1 MYALI
6 HNSQLILGP
15 IQWNYRL
22 INGELEDLEIDARV
36 SPRDYENAPF
46 TFDEN
51 TYLIPAVQN
60 IPEYD
65 GRFQFL
71 GNFSWEIIE
80 EVVVPEVVPEPE
92 PEVETEP
99 EVLPEPEVIPIVK
112 IPVRVEF
119 TYPILDKTLDQIKQ
133 EYKSQ
138 LPDIRRQKETQIID
152 VTLGETIVQVSTA
165 REERVS
171 FVSKLVSSPGPHNF
185 KFANDVWMEITTTEL
200 EYVISQIDAKVQE
213 AFDWEYSKVQEI
225 DACETGEDVYNVIIR
240 EEVLPDAL

>member
-22 INGELEDLEIDARV
+22 INGELEDLEVDARV
-36 SPRDYENAPF
+36 SPRDYENVPF

-65 GRFQFL
+65 GRFQSV
-71 GNFSWEIIE
+71 GNFDWEIIQE
-80 EVVVPEVVPEPE
+80 NDV
-92 PEVETEP
+92 
-99 EVLPEPEVIPIVK
+99 
-112 IPVRVEF
+112 PVRVEM
-119 TYPILDKTLDQIKQ
+119 TYPISDKTLDQIKQ

-152 VTLGETIVQVSTA
+152 VTLGETTVQVSTS

-225 DACETGEDVYNVIIR
+225 DACETGEDVYNVVIVEPV
-240 EEVLPDAL
+240 EEPDA

>member
-22 INGELEDLEIDARV
+22 INGELEDLEVDARV
-36 SPRDYENAPF
+36 SPRDYENVPF

-65 GRFQFL
+65 GRFQSV
-71 GNFSWEIIE
+71 GNFDWEIIQE
-80 EVVVPEVVPEPE
+80 NDV
-92 PEVETEP
+92 
-99 EVLPEPEVIPIVK
+99 
-112 IPVRVEF
+112 PVRVEM
-119 TYPILDKTLDQIKQ
+119 TYPISNKTLDQIKQ

-152 VTLGETIVQVSTA
+152 VTLGETTVQVSTSK
-165 REERVS
+165 EERLS

-185 KFANDVWMEITTTEL
+185 KFENDVWLQITTTEL
-200 EYVISQIDAKVQE
+200 EYVISQIDVKVQE

-225 DACETGEDVYNVIIR
+225 DACETGEDVYNVIIVEPV
-240 EEVLPDAL
+240 EEVIPDAL

>member
-22 INGELEDLEIDARV
+22 INGELEDLEVDAKV
-36 SPRDYENAPF
+36 SPRDYENVPF

-65 GRFQFL
+65 GRFQSV
-71 GNFSWEIIE
+71 GNFDWEIIQE
-80 EVVVPEVVPEPE
+80 NDV
-92 PEVETEP
+92 
-99 EVLPEPEVIPIVK
+99 
-112 IPVRVEF
+112 PVRVEM
-119 TYPILDKTLDQIKQ
+119 TYPISNKTLDQIKQ

-152 VTLGETIVQVSTA
+152 VTLGETTVQVSTS

-185 KFANDVWMEITTTEL
+185 KFENDVWLQITTTEL
-200 EYVISQIDAKVQE
+200 EYVISQIDVKVQE

-225 DACETGEDVYNVIIR
+225 DACETGEDVYNVIIVEPVE
-240 EEVLPDAL
+240 EEVVPDAL

>member
-22 INGELEDLEIDARV
+22 INGELEDLEVDARV
-36 SPRDYENAPF
+36 SPRDYENVPF

-65 GRFQFL
+65 GRFQSV
-71 GNFSWEIIE
+71 GNFDWEIIQE
-80 EVVVPEVVPEPE
+80 NDV
-92 PEVETEP
+92 
-99 EVLPEPEVIPIVK
+99 
-112 IPVRVEF
+112 PVRVEM
-119 TYPILDKTLDQIKQ
+119 TYPISNKTLDQIKQ

-152 VTLGETIVQVSTA
+152 VTLGETTVQVSTS

-185 KFANDVWMEITTTEL
+185 KFENDVWLQITTTEL

-225 DACETGEDVYNVIIR
+225 DACETGEDVYNVVIVEPV
-240 EEVLPDAL
+240 EEPDA

>member
-22 INGELEDLEIDARV
+22 INGELEDLEVDARV
-36 SPRDYENAPF
+36 TPRDYENIPIRF
-46 TFDEN
+46 DDLTFLVPV
-51 TYLIPAVQN
+51 TQI
-60 IPEYD
+60 IPEHD
-65 GRFQFL
+65 GRFQSV
-71 GNFSWEIIE
+71 GNFTWEIIQE
-80 EVVVPEVVPEPE
+80 NEIWPSG
-92 PEVETEP
+92 VEM
-99 EVLPEPEVIPIVK
+99 
-112 IPVRVEF
+112 
-119 TYPILDKTLDQIKQ
+119 TYAISNKTLDQIKQ

-138 LPDIRRQKETQIID
+138 LPEIRRQKETQIID
-152 VTLGETIVQVSTA
+152 VTLGETTVQVSTS

-185 KFANDVWMEITTTEL
+185 KFENDVWLQITTTEL

-225 DACETGEDVYNVIIR
+225 DACETGEDVYNVIIVEPV

>member
-22 INGELEDLEIDARV
+22 INGELEDLEVDARV
-36 SPRDYENAPF
+36 TPRDYENIPIRF
-46 TFDEN
+46 DDLTFLVPV
-51 TYLIPAVQN
+51 TQI
-60 IPEYD
+60 IPEHD
-65 GRFQFL
+65 GRFQSV
-71 GNFSWEIIE
+71 GNFTWEIIQE
-80 EVVVPEVVPEPE
+80 NEIWPSG
-92 PEVETEP
+92 VEM
-99 EVLPEPEVIPIVK
+99 
-112 IPVRVEF
+112 
-119 TYPILDKTLDQIKQ
+119 TYPISNKTLDQIKQ

-138 LPDIRRQKETQIID
+138 LPEIRRQKETQIID
-152 VTLGETIVQVSTA
+152 VTLGDTIVQVSTS

-185 KFANDVWMEITTTEL
+185 KFENDVWLQITTTEL

-240 EEVLPDAL
+240 EPVEEVLPDALS

>member
-22 INGELEDLEIDARV
+22 INGELEELEIDARV
-36 SPRDYENAPF
+36 SPRDYENVPF

-65 GRFQFL
+65 GRFQSV
-71 GNFSWEIIE
+71 GNFDWEIIQE
-80 EVVVPEVVPEPE
+80 NDV
-92 PEVETEP
+92 
-99 EVLPEPEVIPIVK
+99 
-112 IPVRVEF
+112 PVRVEM
-119 TYPILDKTLDQIKQ
+119 TYAISNKTLDQIKQ

-152 VTLGETIVQVSTA
+152 VTLGDTIVQVSTS

-185 KFANDVWMEITTTEL
+185 KFENDVWLQITTTEL
-200 EYVISQIDAKVQE
+200 EYVISQIDVKVQE

-225 DACETGEDVYNVIIR
+225 DACETGEDVYNVVIVEPV
-240 EEVLPDAL
+240 EEVIPDAL

>member
-22 INGELEDLEIDARV
+22 INGELEDLEVDARV
-36 SPRDYENAPF
+36 SPRDYENVPF

-65 GRFQFL
+65 ERFQSV
-71 GNFSWEIIE
+71 GNFDWEIIQE
-80 EVVVPEVVPEPE
+80 NDV
-92 PEVETEP
+92 
-99 EVLPEPEVIPIVK
+99 
-112 IPVRVEF
+112 PVRVEM
-119 TYPILDKTLDQIKQ
+119 TYPISNKTLDQIKQ

-152 VTLGETIVQVSTA
+152 VTLGETTVQVSTS

-185 KFANDVWMEITTTEL
+185 KFENDVWLQITTTEL

-225 DACETGEDVYNVIIR
+225 DACETGEDVYNVIIIEPVE
-240 EEVLPDAL
+240 EEVVPDAL

>member
-22 INGELEDLEIDARV
+22 INGELEDLEVDAKV
-36 SPRDYENAPF
+36 SPRDYENVPF

-60 IPEYD
+60 IEQYD
-65 GRFQFL
+65 GRFQSV
-71 GNFSWEIIE
+71 GNFDWEIIKE
-80 EVVVPEVVPEPE
+80 NDV
-92 PEVETEP
+92 
-99 EVLPEPEVIPIVK
+99 
-112 IPVRVEF
+112 PVRVEM
-119 TYPILDKTLDQIKQ
+119 TYPISNKTLDQIKQ

-152 VTLGETIVQVSTA
+152 VTLGETTVQVSTS
-165 REERVS
+165 REERLS

-185 KFANDVWMEITTTEL
+185 KFENDVWLQITATEL

-225 DACETGEDVYNVIIR
+225 DACETGEDVYNVIIVEPV
-240 EEVLPDAL
+240 EEPNAGNYNN

>member
-22 INGELEDLEIDARV
+22 INGELEDLEVDARV
-36 SPRDYENAPF
+36 SPRDYENVPF

-65 GRFQFL
+65 GRFQSV
-71 GNFSWEIIE
+71 GNFDWEIIQE
-80 EVVVPEVVPEPE
+80 NDV
-92 PEVETEP
+92 
-99 EVLPEPEVIPIVK
+99 
-112 IPVRVEF
+112 PVRVEM
-119 TYPILDKTLDQIKQ
+119 TYPISNKTLDQIKQ

-152 VTLGETIVQVSTA
+152 VTLGETTVQVSTS
-165 REERVS
+165 REERLS

-185 KFANDVWMEITTTEL
+185 KFENDVWLQITTTEL

-225 DACETGEDVYNVIIR
+225 DACETGEDVYNVIIIEPVE
-240 EEVLPDAL
+240 EEVVPDAL

>member
-22 INGELEDLEIDARV
+22 INGELEDLEVDARV
-36 SPRDYENAPF
+36 SPRDYENVPF

-65 GRFQFL
+65 GRFQSV
-71 GNFSWEIIE
+71 GNFDWEIIQE
-80 EVVVPEVVPEPE
+80 NDV
-92 PEVETEP
+92 
-99 EVLPEPEVIPIVK
+99 
-112 IPVRVEF
+112 PVRVEF

-152 VTLGETIVQVSTA
+152 VTLGETIVQVSTS

-185 KFANDVWMEITTTEL
+185 KFENDVWLQITTTEL
-200 EYVISQIDAKVQE
+200 EYVISQMDAKVQE

-225 DACETGEDVYNVIIR
+225 DACETGEDVYNVVIVEPV
-240 EEVLPDAL
+240 EEPDA

>member
-22 INGELEDLEIDARV
+22 INGELEDLEVDARV
-36 SPRDYENAPF
+36 TPRDYENVPF

-65 GRFQFL
+65 GRFQSV
-71 GNFSWEIIE
+71 GNFTWEIIRE
-80 EVVVPEVVPEPE
+80 NDNPA
-92 PEVETEP
+92 
-99 EVLPEPEVIPIVK
+99 
-112 IPVRVEF
+112 RVEM
-119 TYPILDKTLDQIKQ
+119 TYPISDKTLDQIKQ

-152 VTLGETIVQVSTA
+152 VTLGETTVQVSTSK
-165 REERVS
+165 EERLS

-185 KFANDVWMEITTTEL
+185 KFENDVWLQITTTEL
-200 EYVISQIDAKVQE
+200 EYVISQIDVKVQE

-225 DACETGEDVYNVIIR
+225 DACETGEDVYNVIIIEPV
-240 EEVLPDAL
+240 EEPDA

>member
-22 INGELEDLEIDARV
+22 INGELEDLEVDARV
-36 SPRDYENAPF
+36 SPRDYENVPF

-65 GRFQFL
+65 GRFQSV
-71 GNFSWEIIE
+71 GNFDWEIIQE
-80 EVVVPEVVPEPE
+80 NDV
-92 PEVETEP
+92 
-99 EVLPEPEVIPIVK
+99 
-112 IPVRVEF
+112 PVRVEM
-119 TYPILDKTLDQIKQ
+119 TYAISNKTLDQIKQ

-152 VTLGETIVQVSTA
+152 VTLGETIVQVSTS

-185 KFANDVWMEITTTEL
+185 KFENNVWLQITTTEL

-225 DACETGEDVYNVIIR
+225 DACETGEDVYNVVIVEPVE
-240 EEVLPDAL
+240 EEVVPDAL

>member
-22 INGELEDLEIDARV
+22 INGELEDLEVDAKV
-36 SPRDYENAPF
+36 SPRDYENVPF

-65 GRFQFL
+65 GRFQSV
-71 GNFSWEIIE
+71 GNFDWEIIQE
-80 EVVVPEVVPEPE
+80 NDV
-92 PEVETEP
+92 
-99 EVLPEPEVIPIVK
+99 
-112 IPVRVEF
+112 PVRVEM
-119 TYPILDKTLDQIKQ
+119 TYTISNKTLDQIKQ

-138 LPDIRRQKETQIID
+138 LPEIRRQKETQIID
-152 VTLGETIVQVSTA
+152 VTLGETTVQVSTS
-165 REERVS
+165 REERLS

-185 KFANDVWMEITTTEL
+185 KFENDVWLQITTTEL
-200 EYVISQIDAKVQE
+200 EYVISQIDVKVQE

-225 DACETGEDVYNVIIR
+225 DACETGEDVYNVVIVEPV
-240 EEVLPDAL
+240 EEPDA

>member
-22 INGELEDLEIDARV
+22 INGELEDLEVDAKV
-36 SPRDYENAPF
+36 SPRDYENVPF

-51 TYLIPAVQN
+51 TYLIPAVQ
-60 IPEYD
+60 IIEEHD

-80 EVVVPEVVPEPE
+80 EVVVPEPEPEPEVTPEPE
-92 PEVETEP
+92 PEVEVTP
-99 EVLPEPEVIPIVK
+99 EPEPEVEVTPEPIVK

-152 VTLGETIVQVSTA
+152 ITLGETTVQVSTA

-200 EYVISQIDAKVQE
+200 
-213 AFDWEYSKVQEI
+213 
-225 DACETGEDVYNVIIR
+225 
-240 EEVLPDAL
+240 